1 MKFEVL
7 PLRVLASREVVR
19 ERLDYKEHLVGATR
33 DELDNLEKL
42 SGRFKEIGAETVV
55 KTLDEEGEELEEVGE
70 DRWEEVLWQPGCP
83 GCPLCPFV
91 CCLFVPGSMLTE
103 FKMESEITIEEN
115 NEEKRGWRFKDI
127 DGSVWMD
134 TQMWMDTHRVEPF
147 CANFDNY
154 IEDGELVLPV
164 KIFCWEG
171 LYELRTKK
179 YFVRIER
186 TDSFSL
192 DSKQNLVW
200 KTILTDFK
208 YNHKVTHTRKMKR
221 VTPNS
226 TSLGW
231 QCQLM

>member
-1 MKFEVL
+1 MKFQVL

-55 KTLDEEGEELEEVGE
+55 KTLDEEGEELEEVAK

-83 GCPLCPFV
+83 GCPLCP
-91 CCLFVPGSMLTE
+91 PHQGRSMLTE
-103 FKMESEITIEEN
+103 FEEKSEIIIEEN
-115 NEEKRGWRFKDI
+115 NKEKRGWRFKDS

-134 TQMWMDTHRVEPF
+134 TGIWMDTHKIEAY
-147 CANFDNY
+147 CLNFDNY
-154 IEDGELVLPV
+154 IEDGEMVLPV
-164 KIFCWEG
+164 KIFCCVG

-179 YFVRIER
+179 YFVRVER

-200 KTILTDFK
+200 KTVQTDFK
-208 YNHKVTHTRKMKR
+208 YNQKVTHTRKLKR

-231 QCQLM
+231 LCRLM

>member
-1 MKFEVL
+1 M
-7 PLRVLASREVVR
+7 
-19 ERLDYKEHLVGATR
+19 GATR

-55 KTLDEEGEELEEVGE
+55 KTFDEEGEELEEVGE

-83 GCPLCPFV
+83 GCPLCP
-91 CCLFVPGSMLTE
+91 PHQGRSMLTE
-103 FKMESEITIEEN
+103 FEEKSEIIIEEN
-115 NEEKRGWRFKDI
+115 NKEKRGWRFKDT

-134 TQMWMDTHRVEPF
+134 TGIWMDTHKIEAY
-147 CANFDNY
+147 CLNFDNY

-164 KIFCWEG
+164 KIFCCVG

-179 YFVRIER
+179 YFVRVER

-192 DSKQNLVW
+192 DLKQNLVW
-200 KTILTDFK
+200 KTVQTDFK
-208 YNHKVTHTRKMKR
+208 YNQKVTHTRKLKR

>member
-1 MKFEVL
+1 MKFQVL
-7 PLRVLASREVVR
+7 PLKVLASREVVR

-55 KTLDEEGEELEEVGE
+55 KTLDEEGEELEEVGKE
-70 DRWEEVLWQPGCP
+70 RWEEVLWQPGCP
-83 GCPLCPFV
+83 GCPLCPPNP
-91 CCLFVPGSMLTE
+91 PGSMLTE
-103 FKMESEITIEEN
+103 FKTESEIIIEEN
-115 NEEKRGWRFKDI
+115 NEEKRGWRCKDT
-127 DGSVWMD
+127 DGVVWMD
-134 TQMWMDTHRVEPF
+134 TQLWMDTHMLQPF

-164 KIFCWEG
+164 KIFGWEG
-171 LYELRTKK
+171 NYELRTKK

-208 YNHKVTHTRKMKR
+208 HNHKVTHTRKMKR
-221 VTPNS
+221 ITPNS

-231 QCQLM
+231 QCLLM

>member
-1 MKFEVL
+1 MLHSKIGLNQGWCVKDLSAEMKLVKFQVL
-7 PLRVLASREVVR
+7 PLKVLASREVVR

-55 KTLDEEGEELEEVGE
+55 KTLDEEGEELEEVGK
-70 DRWEEVLWQPGCP
+70 EEVPW
-83 GCPLCPFV
+83 
-91 CCLFVPGSMLTE
+91 MLTE
-103 FKMESEITIEEN
+103 LKKENEIIIEEN
-115 NEEKRGWRFKDI
+115 NEEKRGWRFKDN
-127 DGSVWMD
+127 GSGLEMD
-134 TQMWMDTHRVEPF
+134 TQSWMDTHWIEAF
-147 CANFDNY
+147 WANFDNY

-164 KIFCWEG
+164 KIFGWEG
-171 LYELRTKK
+171 NYELRTKK
-179 YFVRIER
+179 CFVRIER

-208 YNHKVTHTRKMKR
+208 HNHKVTHTRKMKR
-221 VTPNS
+221 ITPNS

-231 QCQLM
+231 QCLLM

>member
-1 MKFEVL
+1 MKFQVL

-55 KTLDEEGEELEEVGE
+55 KTLDEEGEELQEVGKE
-70 DRWEEVLWQPGCP
+70 VLVLWQP
-83 GCPLCPFV
+83 
-91 CCLFVPGSMLTE
+91 LTE
-103 FKMESEITIEEN
+103 LKAENDIIIEEN
-115 NEEKRGWRFKDI
+115 NEEKRGWHFKDN
-127 DGSVWMD
+127 GSGLEMD
-134 TQMWMDTHRVEPF
+134 TQSWMDTHWIESF
-147 CANFDNY
+147 WANFDNY

-164 KIFCWEG
+164 KIFGWEG
-171 LYELRTKK
+171 NYELRTKK

-200 KTILTDFK
+200 KTFLTNFK
-208 YNHKVTHTRKMKR
+208 YNLKVAHTRKLKR

-231 QCQLM
+231 QCLLM

>member
-1 MKFEVL
+1 MKFQVL

-55 KTLDEEGEELEEVGE
+55 KTLDEEGEELEEVAK

-83 GCPLCPFV
+83 GCPLCP
-91 CCLFVPGSMLTE
+91 PHQGRSMLTE
-103 FKMESEITIEEN
+103 FEEKSEIIIEEN
-115 NEEKRGWRFKDI
+115 NKEKRGWRFKDT

-134 TQMWMDTHRVEPF
+134 TGIWMDTHKIEAY
-147 CANFDNY
+147 CLNFDNY
-154 IEDGELVLPV
+154 IEDGEMVLPV
-164 KIFCWEG
+164 KIFCCVG

-179 YFVRIER
+179 YFVRVER

-200 KTILTDFK
+200 KTVQTDFK
-208 YNHKVTHTRKMKR
+208 YNQKVTHTRKLKR

-231 QCQLM
+231 LCRLM

>member
-1 MKFEVL
+1 MKFQVL

-83 GCPLCPFV
+83 GCHDPLCPPSY
-91 CCLFVPGSMLTE
+91 PGSIMTE
-103 FKMESEITIEEN
+103 LKAENEIIIEET
-115 NEEKRGWRFKDI
+115 NEEKRGWRFKDN
-127 DGSVWMD
+127 GSGLEMA
-134 TQMWMDTHRVEPF
+134 TQSWMDTHWIERF
-147 CANFDNY
+147 WANFDNY

-208 YNHKVTHTRKMKR
+208 YNYKVTHTRKMKR
-221 VTPNS
+221 ATPNS

-231 QCQLM
+231 QCLLM

>member
-1 MKFEVL
+1 MNLMKFQVL

-55 KTLDEEGEELEEVGE
+55 KTLDEEGEELEEVGK
-70 DRWEEVLWQPGCP
+70 EEVLR
-83 GCPLCPFV
+83 
-91 CCLFVPGSMLTE
+91 MLTE
-103 FKMESEITIEEN
+103 LKAENEMIIEEN
-115 NEEKRGWRFKDI
+115 NEEKRGWRFKDN
-127 DGSVWMD
+127 GSGLEMD
-134 TQMWMDTHRVEPF
+134 TQSWMDTHWIESF
-147 CANFDNY
+147 WANFDNY

-164 KIFCWEG
+164 KIFCWAG
-171 LYELRTKK
+171 LYEGVARP
-179 YFVRIER
+179 IENKQIFFR
-186 TDSFSL
+186 LERRDSFCL

-200 KTILTDFK
+200 KTVQTDFK
-208 YNHKVTHTRKMKR
+208 YKQKLTHTRKLKR